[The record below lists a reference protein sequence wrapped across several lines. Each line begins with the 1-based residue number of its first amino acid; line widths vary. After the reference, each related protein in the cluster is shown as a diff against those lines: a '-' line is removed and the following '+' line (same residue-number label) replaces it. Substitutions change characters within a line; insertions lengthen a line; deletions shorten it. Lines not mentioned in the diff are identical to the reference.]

1 MEREMYRVS
10 DENSKARWIVLAA
23 ATLGMAA
30 AYGGVSTI
38 SILIAPF
45 EREFGWQRSEVS
57 LAYTLV
63 TLGAALGG
71 LVAGRLADR
80 LPTGSIAMAGAAVI
94 GLGLM
99 LVARQSDLRMVQ
111 LIYLS
116 VGLIGFAA
124 LYAPLLTAVTHW
136 FERSAGFAMGI
147 VMAGGALGQAAV
159 PPLFQALVSAQGWR
173 MACVIF
179 GAGYVGLILP
189 VMALVRKPRVAAGGA
204 AVAAAGWSV
213 PPMVSV
219 GLLAGAALFCCMLM
233 AMPVLHLVSFAT
245 GRGLAE
251 GTAAGLVT
259 VMMLAG
265 VVGRVAT
272 GVIADRLG
280 ALTAYAL
287 VSAVQ
292 TGSIYLFWTAGSVP
306 ELLAVAVVY
315 GLGFGGVMTAL
326 VCAVSAA
333 VPRAAIGRAMAI
345 VSLLAWGG
353 MGAGGYQAGFC
364 FDLTGSYEL
373 SFRMAVLAG
382 VANLAC
388 LGALAAMLRLRSA
401 AAPALAA
408 RA

>member
-1 MEREMYRVS
+1 MYRVS
-10 DENSKARWIVLAA
+10 DENSKARRIVLGA

-30 AYGGVSTI
+30 AYGGISTI

-45 EREFGWQRSEVS
+45 EREFGWQRSDVS

-63 TLGAALGG
+63 TVGAALGG

-80 LPTGSIAMAGAAVI
+80 LPTGPIAMAGAAVT

-99 LVARQSDLRMVQ
+99 LVGQQSDLRMVQ

-124 LYAPLLTAVTHW
+124 LYAPLLTSVTHW
-136 FERSAGFAMGI
+136 FERGAGFAMGI
-147 VMAGGALGQAAV
+147 VNDGGALGQAAV
-159 PPLFQALVSAQGWR
+159 PPLFQTVVAAQGWR
-173 MACVIF
+173 MACAVF
-179 GAGYVGLILP
+179 GIGYVALILP
-189 VMALVRKPRVAAGGA
+189 AMTLVRKPRVAAGATA
-204 AVAAAGWSV
+204 AAAAGWPV
-213 PPMVSV
+213 PPVVSV

-259 VMMLAG
+259 AMMLAG

-280 ALTAYAL
+280 ALTSYAL

-306 ELLAVAVVY
+306 VLYLVAVIY

-333 VPRAAIGRAMAI
+333 VPRAAIGRAMAV

-364 FDLTGSYEL
+364 FDLTGSYDL

-388 LGALAAMLRLRSA
+388 LGALAALLKLRGA
-401 AAPALAA
+401 VPALAVEA
-408 RA
+408 

>member
-1 MEREMYRVS
+1 MESEMYRVS
-10 DENSKARWIVLAA
+10 DENAKARWIVLGA

-30 AYGGVSTI
+30 AYGGISTI

-63 TLGAALGG
+63 TVGAALGG

-80 LPTGSIAMAGAAVI
+80 LPTGPIAMAGAAVI

-99 LVARQSDLRMVQ
+99 LVGQQSDLRMVQ

-116 VGLIGFAA
+116 LGLVGFAA
-124 LYAPLLTAVTHW
+124 LYSPLLTSVTHW
-136 FERSAGFAMGI
+136 FERGAGFAMGL

-173 MACVIF
+173 MTCAIF
-179 GAGYVGLILP
+179 GLGYVGLILP
-189 VMALVRKPRVAAGGA
+189 AVALVRKPRVAGGRT
-204 AVAAAGWSV
+204 AVAAAGWPV
-213 PPMVSV
+213 PAVVSV

-233 AMPVLHLVSFAT
+233 ALPVLHLVSFAT

-259 VMMLAG
+259 VMMLSG

-272 GVIADRLG
+272 GLIADRLG
-280 ALTAYAL
+280 ALGAYAL

-292 TGSIYLFWTAGSVP
+292 TGAVYLFWTADSVP
-306 ELLAVAVVY
+306 VLFAVAVVY

-326 VCAVSAA
+326 VCAVNDA
-333 VPRAAIGRAMAI
+333 VPRARIGRAMAV

-364 FDLTGSYEL
+364 FDLSGSYEL
-373 SFRMAVLAG
+373 SFRLAALAG

-388 LGALAAMLRLRSA
+388 LGVLAAMLKLRGS
-401 AAPALAA
+401 APALAA

>member
-1 MEREMYRVS
+1 MESEMYRVS
-10 DENSKARWIVLAA
+10 DENAKARWIVLAA

-30 AYGGVSTI
+30 AYGGISTI

-63 TLGAALGG
+63 TVGAALGG

-80 LPTGSIAMAGAAVI
+80 LPTGPIAMAGAAVI

-99 LVARQSDLRMVQ
+99 LVGQQSDLRMVQ

-116 VGLIGFAA
+116 LGLVGFAA
-124 LYAPLLTAVTHW
+124 LYSPLLTSVTHW
-136 FERSAGFAMGI
+136 FERGAGFAMGL

-173 MACVIF
+173 MTCAIF
-179 GAGYVGLILP
+179 GLGYVGLILP
-189 VMALVRKPRVAAGGA
+189 AVALVRKPRVAGGRT
-204 AVAAAGWSV
+204 AVAAAGWPV
-213 PPMVSV
+213 PAVVSV

-233 AMPVLHLVSFAT
+233 ALPVLHLVSFAT

-251 GTAAGLVT
+251 GPAATLVT
-259 VMMLAG
+259 VMMLSG

-272 GVIADRLG
+272 GLIADRLG
-280 ALTAYAL
+280 ALGAYAL

-292 TGSIYLFWTAGSVP
+292 TGAVYLFWTAGSVP
-306 ELLAVAVVY
+306 VLFAVAVVY

-326 VCAVSAA
+326 VCAVSDA
-333 VPRAAIGRAMAI
+333 VPRARVGRAMAL

-364 FDLTGSYEL
+364 FDLSGGYEL
-373 SFRMAVLAG
+373 SFRLAALAG

-388 LGALAAMLRLRSA
+388 LGVLAAMLRLRGA
-401 AAPALAA
+401 GLELATEA
-408 RA
+408 

>member
-63 TLGAALGG
+63 TIGAALGG

-80 LPTGSIAMAGAAVI
+80 LPTGPIAMAGAAVI
-94 GLGLM
+94 GLGLV

-136 FERSAGFAMGI
+136 FERGAGFAMGI

-259 VMMLAG
+259 VMMLSG

-333 VPRAAIGRAMAI
+333 VPRAAIGRAMAV

-408 RA
+408 GA

>member
-1 MEREMYRVS
+1 MYRVS
-10 DENSKARWIVLAA
+10 DENARTRGIVLGA

-30 AYGGVSTI
+30 AYGGISTI

-63 TLGAALGG
+63 TVGAALGG

-80 LPTGSIAMAGAAVI
+80 LPTGPIAMAGAAVI

-99 LVARQSDLRMVQ
+99 LVGQQSDLRMVQ
-111 LIYLS
+111 LIYL
-116 VGLIGFAA
+116 GLGLVGFAA

-136 FERSAGFAMGI
+136 FERGAGCAMGI
-147 VMAGGALGQAAV
+147 VMAGGAFGQAAV

-173 MACVIF
+173 MACAVF
-179 GAGYVGLILP
+179 GIGYVVLVLP
-189 VMALVRKPRVAAGGA
+189 AVALVRKPRVAGGRT
-204 AVAAAGWSV
+204 AVAAAGWPL
-213 PPMVSV
+213 PPVISV

-233 AMPVLHLVSFAT
+233 ALPVLHLVSFAT
-245 GRGLAE
+245 GRGLGE

-259 VMMLAG
+259 AMMLSG
-265 VVGRVAT
+265 VVGRVAA
-272 GVIADRLG
+272 GMIVDRLG
-280 ALTAYAL
+280 ALCTYAL

-292 TGSIYLFWTAGSVP
+292 TGAIYLFWTAGSV
-306 ELLAVAVVY
+306 ELLYLVAVVY
-315 GLGFGGVMTAL
+315 GVGFGGVMTAL
-326 VCAVSAA
+326 VCAVSNA
-333 VPRAAIGRAMAI
+333 VPRAAVGRAMAV

-364 FDLTGSYEL
+364 FDLSGSYEL

-388 LGALAAMLRLRSA
+388 LGALAAMLRLRNA
-401 AAPALAA
+401 VAPALAA

>member
-1 MEREMYRVS
+1 MYRVS
-10 DENSKARWIVLAA
+10 DQNSKARRIVLGA

-30 AYGGVSTI
+30 AYGGISTI

-45 EREFGWQRSEVS
+45 EREFGWQRSDVS

-63 TLGAALGG
+63 TVGAALGG

-80 LPTGSIAMAGAAVI
+80 LPTGPIAMAGAAVI

-99 LVARQSDLRMVQ
+99 LVGQQSDLGMVQ

-124 LYAPLLTAVTHW
+124 LYAPLLTSVTHW
-136 FERSAGFAMGI
+136 FDRGAGFAMGI

-179 GAGYVGLILP
+179 GIGYVGLILP
-189 VMALVRKPRVAAGGA
+189 AMALVRKPRVAGGGA
-204 AVAAAGWSV
+204 AAAAAGWQV
-213 PPMVSV
+213 PPLVSV
-219 GLLAGAALFCCMLM
+219 GLLGGAALFCCILM

-251 GTAAGLVT
+251 TTAAGLVT
-259 VMMLAG
+259 AMMLAG

-272 GVIADRLG
+272 GLIADRLG
-280 ALTAYAL
+280 ALTSYAL

-292 TGSIYLFWTAGSVP
+292 TGAIYLFWTAGSVP
-306 ELLAVAVVY
+306 VLYLVAVVY

-326 VCAVSAA
+326 VCAV
-333 VPRAAIGRAMAI
+333 PRAAVGRAMAV

-364 FDLTGSYEL
+364 FDLSGSHEL
-373 SFRMAVLAG
+373 SFRLAALAG

-388 LGALAAMLRLRSA
+388 LGLLAALLRLRGA
-401 AAPALAA
+401 GPALAVEA
-408 RA
+408 

>member
-1 MEREMYRVS
+1 
-10 DENSKARWIVLAA
+10 
-23 ATLGMAA
+23 MAA
-30 AYGGVSTI
+30 AYGGISTI

-63 TLGAALGG
+63 TVGAALGG

-80 LPTGSIAMAGAAVI
+80 LPTGPIAMAGAAVI

-99 LVARQSDLRMVQ
+99 LVGQQTDLRMVQ

-124 LYAPLLTAVTHW
+124 LYSPLLTSVTHW
-136 FERSAGFAMGI
+136 FERGAGFAMGI

-179 GAGYVGLILP
+179 GAGYVALILP
-189 VMALVRKPRVAAGGA
+189 VMASVRKPRAAGGRKA
-204 AVAAAGWSV
+204 AAAAGWPV
-213 PPMVSV
+213 PPVISV
-219 GLLAGAALFCCMLM
+219 GLLAGAAMFCCMLM
-233 AMPVLHLVSFAT
+233 ALPVLHLVSFAT
-245 GRGLAE
+245 GRGLGEA
-251 GTAAGLVT
+251 TAAGLVT
-259 VMMLAG
+259 AMMLAG

-272 GVIADRLG
+272 GMIADRLG

-292 TGSIYLFWTAGSVP
+292 TGAIYLFWTAGSVP

-333 VPRAAIGRAMAI
+333 VPRAAIGRAMAV

-373 SFRMAVLAG
+373 SFRLAALAG

-388 LGALAAMLRLRSA
+388 LGVLAALLKLRQA
-401 AAPALAA
+401 GPALAA
-408 RA
+408 EA